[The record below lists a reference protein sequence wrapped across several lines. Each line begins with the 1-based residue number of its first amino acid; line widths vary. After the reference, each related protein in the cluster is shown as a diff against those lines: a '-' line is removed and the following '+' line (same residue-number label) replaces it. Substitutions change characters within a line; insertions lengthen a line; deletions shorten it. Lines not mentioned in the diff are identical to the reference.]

1 MRLNQIIPI
10 LKTVKQNSDK
20 AVTEIYHAIQK
31 TQLFAGLSKTYNP
44 REEEGF
50 VYPGETNAVSYKVSD
65 LLEVFAGSVSEFYDL
80 AYTQDCANTIASADL
95 VVNGEVLL
103 ANVPVTHLL
112 FLESQL
118 NDVKTFI
125 SKLPTLPVDKSWTY
139 SQEKGCYATAPKETV
154 KVKKI
159 TDFVIAA
166 VATPEHPAQIR
177 EVSKDIVEGTWTTV
191 EYSSAIEGD
200 RAKQLL
206 RRVDTLIRAVVQS
219 RQEANSMAIEQ
230 KKSSDKIFGY
240 LFGD

>member
-20 AVTEIYHAIQK
+20 AITEIYHAIQK
-31 TQLFAGLSKTYNP
+31 SQLFLGFSKTYSP

-50 VYPGETNAVSYKVSD
+50 VYPGETNTVSYKVSD
-65 LLEVFAGSVSEFYDL
+65 LLEVFTSSVGEFYDL
-80 AYTQDCANTIASADL
+80 AYTQDCANTIACADL
-95 VVNGEVLL
+95 VVDGEVLL

-112 FLESQL
+112 FLEAQL
-118 NDVKTFI
+118 NDVKTFA
-125 SKLPTLPVDKSWTY
+125 SKLPTLPVDKTWIY
-139 SQEKGCYATAPKETV
+139 SQEKGCYTTSPKETV

-166 VATPEHPAQIR
+166 PATPEHPAQVR
-177 EVSKDIVEGTWTTV
+177 EVSKDIVEGTWTTI
-191 EYSSAIEGD
+191 EYSSAIQGD

-206 RRVDTLIRAVVQS
+206 RRVDTLIRAVVQA
-219 RQEANSMAIEQ
+219 RQEANSLAIEQ

-240 LFGD
+240 LFQD